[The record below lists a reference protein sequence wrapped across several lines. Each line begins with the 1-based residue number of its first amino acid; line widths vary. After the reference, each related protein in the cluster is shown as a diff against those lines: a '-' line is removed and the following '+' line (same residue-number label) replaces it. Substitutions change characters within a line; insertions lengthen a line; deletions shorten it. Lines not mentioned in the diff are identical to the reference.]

1 VGVIIGGV
9 VFAVLVIGII
19 IFVIIRRRRAEQPQP
34 PEISSDTTELKP
46 AAVAGTIAVSGTT
59 AELRRAAQS
68 EYGPFVAPSLH
79 GDVAEAKTYGD
90 VDDVRK
96 GKAED
101 KTYGDVEEVRK
112 AEVKVT
118 ANVYAS
124 PQLQAK
130 GEYDAPDST
139 LNI

>member
-9 VFAVLVIGII
+9 VLAVLLIGLA
-19 IFVIIRRRRAEQPQP
+19 IFVIIKRRRAEQPQP
-34 PEISSDTTELKP
+34 PKIASNATELKP
-46 AAVAGTIAVSGTT
+46 AAVAGTT
-59 AELRRAAQS
+59 AELQRGAQS
-68 EYGPFVAPSLH
+68 EYGVFVAPSSH
-79 GDVAEAKTYGD
+79 AKAYGD

-96 GKAED
+96 ADD
-101 KTYGDVEEVRK
+101 KTYGDVEDVRK
-112 AEVKVT
+112 TGDKVT

-124 PQLQAK
+124 SPLQAK